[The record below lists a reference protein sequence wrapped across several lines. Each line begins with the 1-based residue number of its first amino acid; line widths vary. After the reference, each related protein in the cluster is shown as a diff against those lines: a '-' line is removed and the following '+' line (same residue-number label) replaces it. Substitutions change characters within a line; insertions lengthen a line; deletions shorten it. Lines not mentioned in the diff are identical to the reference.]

1 MLFISSK
8 KLFTFSRYLNFCNSV
23 FPFFSCRPML
33 QRMSKDK
40 LKVYDVIN
48 FLNKNLVIYFV
59 WFLEKEKRY
68 DIETLSIDRVSKKE
82 QFYSKIL
89 WQEKKSYA
97 KCAPKVNPMP
107 LFKFWLNKTKQ
118 PLHAKNKIFWKR
130 IIRKPY
136 KS

>member
-1 MLFISSK
+1 
-8 KLFTFSRYLNFCNSV
+8 
-23 FPFFSCRPML
+23 ML

-89 WQEKKSYA
+89 
-97 KCAPKVNPMP
+97 
-107 LFKFWLNKTKQ
+107 
-118 PLHAKNKIFWKR
+118 
-130 IIRKPY
+130 
-136 KS
+136 